1 MKLWQK
7 VAVAPLVAMVFLLT
21 LAVVSYGVLG
31 MQSRTLEQLYKE
43 RFSAY
48 KSAAQ
53 AAQAI
58 SEVHSNVYRLFT
70 WVQNLKPE
78 QVERTTAEQKKKIDG
93 IAATLETLGRLPLE
107 DEDRKLLQDLS
118 GRLAK
123 YRDSMLKAI
132 DLSTVDVSIGAMQM
146 QNADTAFQDM
156 VHVFAQL
163 VARQEEHAQSAY
175 ERADAAFN
183 KAVAA
188 LVLLGGLALVISA
201 LVAVAMSRSIVRPL
215 KTAIG
220 HAGRIAGGD
229 LTAEIR
235 TDASDET
242 GDLLRALDGMNRGL
256 VTIVGHVR
264 AGTEAI
270 SAASTQISSGSQ
282 DLSQRTEEQ
291 ASSLEE
297 TAASMEELTSTVKQN
312 ADSAREAHQLAAQA
326 SQTAQQGGEVMRN
339 VVDTMGRIE
348 GSARRITDIISVID
362 GIAFQTNILALNAA
376 VEAARAGDQGRGFAV
391 VAAEVRNLAQR
402 SAAAAKEI
410 KSLIDESTG
419 NVAAGSSLVGK
430 AGHTMQDVVE
440 SIRCV
445 STIVAEISAAT
456 LEQTRG
462 IEQVNQA
469 IADME
474 GVTQQ
479 NASLVEEASAAAHAM
494 REQAGDLLKSV
505 SVFQLA
511 DREAVAPALRGPGAG
526 GLLPAR
532 PAAAGAGPLALAPA
546 AA

>member
-7 VAVAPLVAMVFLLT
+7 VSVAPFVAMVFLVT
-21 LAVVSYGVLG
+21 VAVVSWGVLG

-70 WVQNLKPE
+70 WIQNLKPE
-78 QVERTTAEQKKKIDG
+78 QVERTTAEQKKKVDA
-93 IAATLETLGRLPLE
+93 IAATLEALGAQQVE
-107 DEDRKLLQDLS
+107 DEDRKLVRDVAD
-118 GRLAK
+118 RLAK

-146 QNADTAFQDM
+146 QNADTSFQAM
-156 VHVFAQL
+156 VRGFSEL
-163 VARQEEHAQSAY
+163 VARQETHAQAAY
-175 ERADAAFN
+175 ERAEAAFRR
-183 KAVAA
+183 AVLA
-188 LVLLGGLALVISA
+188 LVLLSVLALLVSA
-201 LVAVAMSRSIVRPL
+201 LVAIVMSRTIVRPL
-215 KTAIG
+215 KRAID

-229 LTAEIR
+229 LRSEIR
-235 TDASDET
+235 TSASDET
-242 GDLLRALDGMNRGL
+242 GDLLRALAGMNRGL
-256 VTIVGHVR
+256 VDIVDQVR
-264 AGTEAI
+264 AGTETI

-291 ASSLEE
+291 ASALEE

-312 ADSAREAHQLAAQA
+312 ADSAREAHQLAEQA
-326 SQTAQQGGEVMRN
+326 STTAVQGGKVMGN

-410 KSLIDESTG
+410 KGLIEESTG
-419 NVAAGSSLVGK
+419 NVAAGSTLVAQ
-430 AGHTMQDVVE
+430 AGRTMQDVVA
-440 SIRCV
+440 SIQRV
-445 STIVAEISAAT
+445 SAIVGEISSAT
-456 LEQTRG
+456 SEQTRG

-469 IADME
+469 VTDME
-474 GVTQQ
+474 RVTQQ
-479 NASLVEEASAAAHAM
+479 NASLVEEASAAAQAM
-494 REQAGDLLKSV
+494 RQQAGELLKAV
-505 SVFQLA
+505 SVFRLA
-511 DREAVAPALRGPGAG
+511 DHEE
-526 GLLPAR
+526 
-532 PAAAGAGPLALAPA
+532 AAAGAPAPALLQPRSPVLGTLALGA
-546 AA
+546 ATA